1 MTDTKRGSGSR
12 LPQAPHVLVTGTS
25 GAIGGALAR
34 EVRAR
39 RPGARLTLVD
49 KAEAASVELAKELGN
64 ARLEVVD
71 LTAVDTIPELLARI
85 EKAAGPIDGLVN
97 AAGFMDVRR
106 FESFDWDGVW
116 KLLAVDLVAPL
127 RLFHSVVPGMVAR
140 RSGFVV
146 NVTSMAG
153 RVSIPGCAVYGAAKA
168 GRSMASEVAH
178 AELRSRG
185 VHVVTVYPGPV
196 ASALERGARAQY
208 AQTALARA
216 IPLGKA
222 RSLARQV
229 LDALEAGEARTV
241 YPSLYRVG
249 FEVVGIA
256 SKLALSFG
264 PKPVD

>member
-1 MTDTKRGSGSR
+1 MR
-12 LPQAPHVLVTGTS
+12 LPRAPHVLVTGTS

-34 EVRAR
+34 EMRAR
-39 RPGARLTLVD
+39 RPEARLTLLD
-49 KAEAASVELAKELGN
+49 KVEAASVELAKELGD
-64 ARLEVVD
+64 ARLEVAD
-71 LTAVDTIPELLARI
+71 LAAVDAIPELCARI
-85 EKAAGPIDGLVN
+85 ERASGPIDGLVN

-106 FESFDWDGVW
+106 FESFEWDSAW
-116 KLLAVDLVAPL
+116 RLLAVDLVAPL
-127 RLFHSVVPGMVAR
+127 RLFHAVVPGMVAR

-168 GRSMASEVAH
+168 GLSMASEVAH
-178 AELRSRG
+178 AELRGRG
-185 VHVVTVYPGPV
+185 VRVLTVYPGPV

-216 IPLGKA
+216 IPMGKA
-222 RSLARQV
+222 RALARQV

-241 YPSLYRVG
+241 YPGLYRVG
-249 FEVVGIA
+249 FEAVGIA
-256 SKLALSFG
+256 SRLALSFG